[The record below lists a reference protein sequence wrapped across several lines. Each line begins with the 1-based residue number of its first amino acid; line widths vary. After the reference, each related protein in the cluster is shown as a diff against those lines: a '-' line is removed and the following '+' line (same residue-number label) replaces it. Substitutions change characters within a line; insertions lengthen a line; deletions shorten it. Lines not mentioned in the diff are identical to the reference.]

1 VFRGRRPLPQNAKLW
16 QRDPIV
22 VEPTSN
28 GVVSVND
35 SLFDL
40 ARLGITSV
48 LVEGGAHIARSFIDA
63 DAVDEIVVYVGA
75 ILAGG
80 TGLPALAGSFATI
93 ADALPLTF
101 TGVDRIGPDLKITA
115 RIERNI

>member
-1 VFRGRRPLPQNAKLW
+1 L
-16 QRDPIV
+16 QRNPIV
-22 VEPTSN
+22 VEPTSD
-28 GVVSVND
+28 GIVSVD
-35 SLFDL
+35 ESLLDL

-48 LVEGGAHIARSFIDA
+48 LVEGGAHIARSFVDA
-63 DAVDEIVVYVGA
+63 DAVDEIIVYVGA

-80 TGLPALAGSFATI
+80 TGLPALAGTFATI

-101 TGVDRIGPDLKITA
+101 TGIDRIGPDLKISA